1 MPSACGTFNTKQ
13 RFIQGAKRAKSRGDF
28 KRQLQV
34 KMEHTKQAHLQD
46 NKAVLGAD
54 NAAVQVTEP
63 DEQITPTD
71 ESMLISDKI
80 FKSYQHVV
88 KQDMKFL
95 ESMKSYRTTVRHLN
109 LKAQ

>member
-1 MPSACGTFNTKQ
+1 MPSACGTFNTKR

-34 KMEHTKQAHLQD
+34 KMDHTKQAHLQEQQ
-46 NKAVLGAD
+46 AFRATD

-71 ESMLISDKI
+71 ESILISDKI
-80 FKSYQHVV
+80 CKSYQHVV
-88 KQDMKFL
+88 
-95 ESMKSYRTTVRHLN
+95 R
-109 LKAQ
+109 